1 MSRKSKGNLGVSP
14 KVFDTII
21 FLFRKKRIKRDKNR
35 GKTERKV
42 TVDLGVSPGH
52 ILEELRMN
60 NPEINIYPYKGERKM
75 KDVTETIIRV
85 IAEYLDKD
93 PSEIQATDTFAEI
106 GLDSLDIMELVM
118 QLQEELDCKIELS
131 QDITSIE
138 KLAAYIEQQ

>member
-1 MSRKSKGNLGVSP
+1 
-14 KVFDTII
+14 
-21 FLFRKKRIKRDKNR
+21 
-35 GKTERKV
+35 
-42 TVDLGVSPGH
+42 
-52 ILEELRMN
+52 
-60 NPEINIYPYKGERKM
+60 M

-93 PSEIQATDTFAEI
+93 PSEIQAADTFAEI

-138 KLAAYIEQQ
+138 KLAKFIEEQ

>member
-1 MSRKSKGNLGVSP
+1 
-14 KVFDTII
+14 
-21 FLFRKKRIKRDKNR
+21 
-35 GKTERKV
+35 
-42 TVDLGVSPGH
+42 
-52 ILEELRMN
+52 
-60 NPEINIYPYKGERKM
+60 M

-93 PSEIQATDTFAEI
+93 PSEIKETDTFSEI

-138 KLAAYIEQQ
+138 KLAEYISQQ